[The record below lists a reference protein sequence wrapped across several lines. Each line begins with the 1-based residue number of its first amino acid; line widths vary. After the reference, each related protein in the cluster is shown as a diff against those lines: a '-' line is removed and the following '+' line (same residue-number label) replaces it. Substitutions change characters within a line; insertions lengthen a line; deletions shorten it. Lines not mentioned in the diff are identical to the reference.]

1 MLEFKS
7 EGWVLAEFLPFAGK
21 SVFVQAF
28 NWLDEA
34 HACHAGVI
42 ITCFTNVR

>member
-7 EGWVLAEFLPFAGK
+7 EGRLPAEFLPFAGK

-28 NWLDEA
+28 NRLDEA

-42 ITCFTNVR
+42 ITCFTKVH